1 MRLGKWLLWSVD
13 FGLVGDE
20 SENLEFS
27 GEGFGGDL
35 FIRKYFSKRLCT
47 INFVPYSLSEDQIM
61 SLEVRVNSTTDTR
74 QQKDITPTAHVFA

>member
-1 MRLGKWLLWSVD
+1 MRLGKWSVD

-35 FIRKYFSKRLCT
+35 FIREYFSKRLCT
-47 INFVPYSLSEDQIM
+47 INFVPYSLSEDHE
-61 SLEVRVNSTTDTR
+61 SGGSR
-74 QQKDITPTAHVFA
+74 

>member
-1 MRLGKWLLWSVD
+1 MGWSSLHEVEEVVAMVAGLSVD

-35 FIRKYFSKRLCT
+35 FIRKYFSKD
-47 INFVPYSLSEDQIM
+47 FVP
-61 SLEVRVNSTTDTR
+61 
-74 QQKDITPTAHVFA
+74 